1 MEQKISHILDLR
13 EGVLF
18 QKSLTN
24 RNYYTVLKNPSKCG
38 GTNKLPLQTLQSLP
52 RWSWFYQ

>member
-18 QKSLTN
+18 LKSLTN

-38 GTNKLPLQTLQSLP
+38 
-52 RWSWFYQ
+52 YQQIALADFAKFT